1 MILKY
6 LAKPQSESSIFEELR
21 IGHKFCCMYTTESQ
35 NEHLED
41 KNTPS
46 STTPQILKD
55 SSISEHEETKETVL
69 SKTEEKKPQMEKKYS
84 CPLQGKLNKLITNG
98 VAFFMVWCVVWSF
111 SGPEVLPGGNLFG
124 LLIIFY
130 SAIIGGKLLEFI
142 RIPSVPQIPPLLGML
157 LAGFTVRNVPFLS
170 NYIHVN
176 NTWSSTLRN
185 TALTVILIQAGLG
198 LDPQALRHMK
208 RVCLRLAIG
217 PCLMEA
223 CSTAVVSHFLMNFPW
238 QWGFLLGFVLGAV
251 SPAVVVPSML
261 LLQENGYGINK
272 GIPTL
277 LIAASSLDDII
288 AVTGFSTCLSIVF
301 SSGGILNNVLASFRD
316 VLIGALAGAVLGI
329 FVQYFP
335 SGDQTKLPLK
345 RAFLILSMCVTA
357 VLGSHHIGLHAAGGL
372 CTLALTFVAGIN
384 WSTEKVKVQ
393 RIIKTTWYIFQPLLF
408 GLVGSEV
415 SVASLKSNAIGIC
428 VATMS
433 LALLVRI
440 SFTFVLMCFA
450 GFSFKEKIFIALSWM
465 PKATVQA
472 VLGPLALE
480 TARSSAPH
488 LEPYSKDVMTVAFLA
503 ILITAPNGALIIGVL
518 GPKVLTHH
526 EPNKIDVELTKLE
539 LH

>member
-1 MILKY
+1 MD
-6 LAKPQSESSIFEELR
+6 S
-21 IGHKFCCMYTTESQ
+21 GMYTTESQ

-41 KNTPS
+41 KNTSS

-69 SKTEEKKPQMEKKYS
+69 SQTEETKPQMEKTYS
-84 CPLQGKLNKLITNG
+84 CPPQGKLNKLITN
-98 VAFFMVWCVVWSF
+98 V
-111 SGPEVLPGGNLFG
+111 
-124 LLIIFY
+124 
-130 SAIIGGKLLEFI
+130 
-142 RIPSVPQIPPLLGML
+142 PLLGGNFWNSL
-157 LAGFTVRNVPFLS
+157 EYLQCLNFHLFL
-170 NYIHVN
+170 
-176 NTWSSTLRN
+176 
-185 TALTVILIQAGLG
+185 
-198 LDPQALRHMK
+198 ALRHLK

-261 LLQENGYGINK
+261 LLQEHGYGINK

-288 AVTGFSTCLSIVF
+288 AITGFNTCLSIVF

-415 SVASLKSNAIGIC
+415 SVASLQSNAIGIC

-440 SFTFVLMCFA
+440 SFTFLLMCFA

-503 ILITAPNGALIIGVL
+503 ILITAPNGALIIGIL
-518 GPKVLTHH
+518 GPKVLTRHD
-526 EPNKIDVELTKLE
+526 PNKVDVELTKLE